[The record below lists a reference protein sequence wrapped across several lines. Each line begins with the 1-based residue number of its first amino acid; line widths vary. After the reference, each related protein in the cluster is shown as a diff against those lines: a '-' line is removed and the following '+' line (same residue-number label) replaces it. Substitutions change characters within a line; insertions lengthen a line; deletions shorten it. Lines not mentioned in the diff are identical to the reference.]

1 MQLRNFLSIDLA
13 VAASRTPVAKGS
25 ASRHPRGRAAG
36 FGGEGLAEDARVASM
51 LACVRS
57 SGLKLTPQ
65 RLAIV
70 RELAADPTHPTAQE
84 LFERLRPALPTMSF
98 ATVYNTLDALASAGL
113 CVALSLSPGAS
124 RFDANMAPHHHAV
137 CDRCGLVRDVP
148 CEPFTERPDAT
159 APAPLAAAPGF
170 EVRAVER
177 IYRGICAACAKGS
190 QRDATAQAKA
200 RDAGRAVAGSRLRP
214 AGARGARRPE
224 RV

>member
-1 MQLRNFLSIDLA
+1 MGSFDREA
-13 VAASRTPVAKGS
+13 V
-25 ASRHPRGRAAG
+25 
-36 FGGEGLAEDARVASM
+36 EEDARVASM

-70 RELAADPTHPTAQE
+70 RELAVDPTHPTAQE

-113 CVALSLSPGAS
+113 CAALSLSPGAA
-124 RFDANMAPHHHAV
+124 RFDPNMAAHHHAV
-137 CDRCGLVRDVP
+137 CDLCGLVRDVP
-148 CEPFTERPDAT
+148 CEPPSERAAEPLSAS
-159 APAPLAAAPGF
+159 LAAAPGF

-177 IYRGICAACAKGS
+177 IYRGVCADCARSAPGEA
-190 QRDATAQAKA
+190 RAHAQP
-200 RDAGRAVAGSRLRP
+200 RGAGHAGAGEPRP
-214 AGARGARRPE
+214 RAGARRARRPE

>member
-1 MQLRNFLSIDLA
+1 M
-13 VAASRTPVAKGS
+13 VAAPRTPPAKRP
-25 ASRHPRGRAAG
+25 APRGSRGRGAGLEREAAG
-36 FGGEGLAEDARVASM
+36 EDARIASM
-51 LACVRS
+51 LACVRA

-65 RLAIV
+65 RMAIV

-113 CVALSLSPGAS
+113 CAALSLSPGAA
-124 RFDANMAPHHHAV
+124 RFDPNMAAHHHAV

-148 CEPFTERPDAT
+148 CEPGESPCEPSAEPIR
-159 APAPLAAAPGF
+159 APLAAAPGF

-177 IYRGICAACAKGS
+177 IYRGICAACAKGGQGEGRS
-190 QRDATAQAKA
+190 SA
-200 RDAGRAVAGSRLRP
+200 RAREAGRAAEGR

>member
-1 MQLRNFLSIDLA
+1 MATSRTGA
-13 VAASRTPVAKGS
+13 AKGVASRDV
-25 ASRHPRGRAAG
+25 RGRAVG
-36 FGGEGLAEDARVASM
+36 FERSVVEEDTRIASM
-51 LACVRS
+51 LACVRA

-113 CVALSLSPGAS
+113 CAALSLSPGAS
-124 RFDANMAPHHHAV
+124 RFDPNMAAHHHAV

-148 CEPFTERPDAT
+148 CEPPDPSAERSDEI

-177 IYRGICAACAKGS
+177 IYRGLCAACAKGTRGGEGARGKA
-190 QRDATAQAKA
+190 QDARRSAAN
-200 RDAGRAVAGSRLRP
+200 SRLRP
-214 AGARGARRPE
+214 AGARGARRPG

>member
-1 MQLRNFLSIDLA
+1 M
-13 VAASRTPVAKGS
+13 
-25 ASRHPRGRAAG
+25 
-36 FGGEGLAEDARVASM
+36 AEDARVASM

-124 RFDANMAPHHHAV
+124 RFDPNMAAHHHAV

-148 CEPFTERPDAT
+148 WEPRDPGASSTERSGESF
-159 APAPLAAAPGF
+159 PAQLAAAPGF

-190 QRDATAQAKA
+190 QGDAAAQAKA
-200 RDAGRAVAGSRLRP
+200 RDAGRADATNRLRR
-214 AGARGARRPE
+214 AGARRARRPE
-224 RV
+224 HV

>member
-1 MQLRNFLSIDLA
+1 MQLRNFLSITLA
-13 VAASRTPVAKGS
+13 VAASRTPAAKGP
-25 ASRHPRGRAAG
+25 APRDARGRGAG
-36 FGGEGLAEDARVASM
+36 FEREGLEEDARVASM

-124 RFDANMAPHHHAV
+124 RFDPNMAAHHHAV

-148 CEPFTERPDAT
+148 CEPSGERPDEI

-177 IYRGICAACAKGS
+177 IYRGLCAACAKGG
-190 QRDATAQAKA
+190 QEDEGAQAAA
-200 RDAGRAVAGSRLRP
+200 RDAGRSEEHSRLRP
-214 AGARGARRPE
+214 AGAPRARRPE
-224 RV
+224 RG